1 MRAFL
6 LLTILAAGCT
16 HYPDDCDR
24 RALQQ
29 LRTVDRL
36 IEQTRVNLA
45 RGYTYEVVESGFR
58 TGIVLCT
65 GGSPV
70 SLCTSNDTGYTR
82 RPVAVDPEAEQ
93 RKLQSLLSRR
103 EALAEATAT
112 CTPV

>member
-1 MRAFL
+1 MRVLML
-6 LLTILAAGCT
+6 LMILAAGCT
-16 HYPDDCDR
+16 HYPDDCNR

-36 IEQTRVNLA
+36 IEQTRLNLA
-45 RGYTYEVVESGFR
+45 RGYTYEVVDRGYR

-65 GGSPV
+65 GGNPV
-70 SLCTSNDTGYTR
+70 NVCTSSDTGYTR
-82 RPVAVDPEAEQ
+82 RPVAIDPEAEQ